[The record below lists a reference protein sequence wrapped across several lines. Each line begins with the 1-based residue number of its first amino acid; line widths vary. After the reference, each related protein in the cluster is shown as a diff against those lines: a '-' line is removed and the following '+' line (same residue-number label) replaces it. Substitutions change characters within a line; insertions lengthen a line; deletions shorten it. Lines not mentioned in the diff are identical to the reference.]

1 MYGIIVCGLMLF
13 LFGSAFLI
21 VWVAYQGGRE
31 PEAPTDGGVLA
42 RLQRHV
48 DHEQAVADEF
58 VSHPSV
64 GSLYAPENGAVRE
77 VAGHGA

>member
-21 VWVAYQGGRE
+21 VWVACQGGRE
-31 PEAPTDGGVLA
+31 PEAPTDGEALA
-42 RLQRHV
+42 KLQRHV
-48 DHEQAVADEF
+48 DHEQAVADGF

-64 GSLYAPENGAVRE
+64 GSLYAPENGDVTE

>member
-21 VWVAYQGGRE
+21 VWVACQGARE
-31 PEAPTDGGVLA
+31 PQAPADDGQLV
-42 RLQRHV
+42 RLQRHI
-48 DHEQAVADEF
+48 DQEQAVADEF
-58 VSHPSV
+58 ASHPSI
-64 GSLYAPENGAVRE
+64 GSLYAPEAGIPTE